1 MTHNIPD
8 DVQHKVNDGG
18 SSGYSSMD
26 HFMKEDGA
34 KEQAWVDRENDS
46 IISLAI
52 NNWFG
57 LKGYILSFFP
67 KKES

>member
-1 MTHNIPD
+1 MTSNVPD
-8 DVQHKVNDGG
+8 GGQHKVDDGG
-18 SSGYSSMD
+18 SSGYSSMNQ
-26 HFMKEDGA
+26 FMEEDSA

>member
-1 MTHNIPD
+1 MTDNIPK

-26 HFMKEDGA
+26 NFMKEDGA
-34 KEQAWVDRENDS
+34 KEQAWVDRENES
-46 IISLAI
+46 VISLAI

-57 LKGYILSFFP
+57 LKSYILSFFP